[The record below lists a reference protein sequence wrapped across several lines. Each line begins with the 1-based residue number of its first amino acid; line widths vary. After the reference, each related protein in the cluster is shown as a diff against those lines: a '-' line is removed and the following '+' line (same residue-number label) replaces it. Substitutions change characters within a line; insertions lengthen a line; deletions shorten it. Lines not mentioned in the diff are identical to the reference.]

1 MINKKIMQISRF
13 DQILDHVRERIV
25 LLEFPVGSKLPSERQ
40 LALDYQCSQATM
52 NKVVSTL
59 ISDNLLERTEK
70 RGAFVKRAKQNEI
83 KFMGW
88 MASEKSGVEVWDQ
101 LLDDFQDAQ
110 NNLKIDAQTWH
121 YSEMQEELTRSAG
134 RGEAPDLAQVSRNWT
149 GHLASLGLLEPLE
162 DKLSQSIVQDHLT
175 WAEDKKHS
183 KEELYSID
191 FSLVPMLLYVNC
203 DILEQC
209 GLASDAEPQN
219 LAEFIQLIEVVN
231 KAACKNDQGQD
242 CHGFLAPKLSD
253 EVTGQ
258 WFLPWLYAA
267 GGNFFNA
274 KGEIAIGAQEARET
288 LISYKK
294 CLKNSPDKLSIWDV
308 RRLFEQGR
316 SAFIID
322 GPRGEDFF
330 KNSKMKIKVI
340 SLPKDV
346 QGKSSSLNANH
357 ALSLFAQ
364 SENQLMGSKLI
375 DTILNDSQLAELNYR
390 EQGYL
395 PPRRSLLENELYQE
409 PFAQLVL
416 QEALEG
422 RRSSSY
428 LPCYQLAI
436 GLLGHA
442 ISRALNGQAKLENV
456 LEETAA
462 NIEYIM
468 NHTKGSI

>member
-1 MINKKIMQISRF
+1 MSSRRILQISRF
-13 DQILDHVRERIV
+13 DQILNDFRDRVV
-25 LLEFPVGSKLPSERQ
+25 LLEFAVGSKVPSERH
-40 LALDYQCSQATM
+40 LAEEYNCSQATM
-52 NKVVSTL
+52 NKVISTL
-59 ISDNLLERTEK
+59 ISENLLERTER
-70 RGAFVKRAKQNEI
+70 RGAFVKRPKESEI

-88 MASEKSGVEVWDQ
+88 MASEKSGVEVWGH
-101 LLDDFQDAQ
+101 LLDDFQKTQ
-110 NNLKIDAQTWH
+110 NNLKIDAQTLH
-121 YSEMQEELTRSAG
+121 YSEIQEELTLAAG

-209 GLASDAEPQN
+209 GLSSDVEPQN
-219 LAEFIQLIEVVN
+219 LAEFIQLIEVIN

-274 KGEIAIGAQEARET
+274 RGEIAIGAQEARET

-308 RRLFEQGR
+308 RQLFEQGR

-330 KNSKMKIKVI
+330 ENSKMKIKVI

-375 DTILNDSQLAELNYR
+375 DTILNDSHLAELNYR